1 MLDTITGTMSFQI
14 PCTLD
19 LRTLT
24 LNQLRRLHTEVQRE
38 AERRQLSP
46 EDLSES
52 LSKKKRRKK
61 EAVTFEYI
69 HKWEEWTR
77 QISPREMK
85 WTWHRKGKAWQMEL
99 TVIDE
104 FGTPTK
110 YSRWG
115 KNKKA
120 TQKHLARMAWYRYLN
135 GVEENDLED
144 EAQTQQSQH
153 DGSNEQPELG
163 PRDEYEEGP

>member
-1 MLDTITGTMSFQI
+1 MSFQI

-24 LNQLRRLHTEVQRE
+24 LTQLRRLHNEVQLE

-46 EDLSES
+46 EDLSEGTG
-52 LSKKKRRKK
+52 KRKKRRK

-69 HKWEEWTR
+69 HKWEQWTQ
-77 QISPREMK
+77 QISPRDIK
-85 WTWHRKGKAWQMEL
+85 WSWRRKGKSWQMEL
-99 TVIDE
+99 TVTDE
-104 FGTPTK
+104 YGTPVK

-135 GVEENDLED
+135 GIEETNLED
-144 EAQTQQSQH
+144 ETYLDQEH
-153 DGSNEQPELG
+153 EKDVDEEQPTG
-163 PRDEYEEGP
+163 PEADAGYQPQERDGVC